1 MSICR
6 RYQAGFSL
14 VEIMASL
21 FILSVGLLGL
31 AKFQGNIWYY
41 VSIARQQAEAA
52 IIGEQKLENLRSFE
66 VINNTSGYTSYNSI
80 ATGSATTSGLDAN
93 YALAW
98 TVTAATNPTY
108 KTVDLTVSWTDR
120 RSLTQSIA
128 LSTII
133 AGVDP
138 QQSGMAMMNPGAGGF

>member
-1 MSICR
+1 
-6 RYQAGFSL
+6 
-14 VEIMASL
+14 MASL

-41 VSIARQQAEAA
+41 VSLARQQAEAA

-66 VINNTSGYTSYNSI
+66 VITTTSGYTAYNSI
-80 ATGSATTSGLDAN
+80 ASGSSTTSGTDTN
-93 YALAW
+93 YALTW
-98 TVTAATNPTY
+98 TVATNATPAY
-108 KTVDLTVSWTDR
+108 KMVDLTVAWTDR
-120 RSLTQSIA
+120 RSQSQSIA

-138 QQSGMAMMNPGAGGF
+138 QQSGMVMMNSGAGGF